1 MNTNIEQLL
10 LEAKEKYPIGCT
22 VYSLGGAGNQ
32 LVTKDMKPYVDRQ
45 DQIRLSNDLMI
56 YRDGKWAQI
65 TKPAP
70 LVVISNYLLY

>member
-10 LEAKEKYPIGCT
+10 LEVKERYPIGCT

-32 LVTKDMKPYVDRQ
+32 LVTDNMKPYVSPYG
-45 DQIRLSNDLMI
+45 QIRLSDDLMV
-56 YRDGKWAQI
+56 YRDGEWAEI
-65 TKPAP
+65 TKPAS